1 MQALQVNKVK
11 QLFLSRVLSPCYL
24 VYFQVSLQA
33 RQLMRSLLQRNPLRR
48 LGSHR
53 GANDIKTHDF
63 FKGIDW
69 ALLRNTVKLHKR
81 IFTGAFKQRSSF
93 YLYDVTGTDSRMYF
107 WLEQREFV
115 LEI

>member
-1 MQALQVNKVK
+1 MHHKLTKHERFCKQNNQLPTKTHVELKANSNMQALKVNKVK
-11 QLFLSRVLSPCYL
+11 QLFLSRVLSSCYL

-33 RQLMRSLLQRNPLRR
+33 RQLMRSLLQRNPSRR

-69 ALLRNTVKLHKR
+69 ALLRNMVKLHKKR
-81 IFTGAFKQRSSF
+81 FT
-93 YLYDVTGTDSRMYF
+93 
-107 WLEQREFV
+107 
-115 LEI
+115 